1 MAHLMQELT
10 GWFGDVFFSNWD
22 SWAILGLIGQL
33 CFTMRFVV
41 QWLASELAKKSVV
54 PFAFWVFSLLGGG
67 LLLLY
72 SIYLRNP
79 VFILGN
85 GIGFC
90 VYLRN
95 IFLIRRERRQQK
107 TTPAADK
114 LKQEEEPR
122 II

>member
-1 MAHLMQELT
+1 MTQFAQNLADWLREVFLS
-10 GWFGDVFFSNWD
+10 GWDN
-22 SWAILGLIGQL
+22 WAILGLIGQL

-54 PFAFWVFSLLGGG
+54 PFAFWIFSLIGGS

-72 SIYLRNP
+72 SIYLKNA

-85 GIGFC
+85 SIGFC

-95 IFLIRRERRQQK
+95 IWLIYNERKGKNKHSAK
-107 TTPAADK
+107 TA
-114 LKQEEEPR
+114 
-122 II
+122 